1 MPKLIELGLP
11 SLTPEV
17 YSILAS
23 QGIISGSYISR
34 FFFFLFGSVFLH
46 LVLMHSFDVV
56 EVLILRGLC
65 SRGFHAVSRYIQI
78 GSLGKWDT
86 ERGGCGDI
94 ALFGMPESG
103 VEKWS

>member
-34 FFFFLFGSVFLH
+34 FFFFLVWICVLAFG
-46 LVLMHSFDVV
+46 FD
-56 EVLILRGLC
+56 
-65 SRGFHAVSRYIQI
+65 
-78 GSLGKWDT
+78 
-86 ERGGCGDI
+86 
-94 ALFGMPESG
+94 ALF
-103 VEKWS
+103 

>member
-23 QGIISGSYISR
+23 QGIISGSYIISR

-46 LVLMHSFDVV
+46 LVLMHSFDLV

-86 ERGGCGDI
+86 ERGQ
-94 ALFGMPESG
+94 
-103 VEKWS
+103 